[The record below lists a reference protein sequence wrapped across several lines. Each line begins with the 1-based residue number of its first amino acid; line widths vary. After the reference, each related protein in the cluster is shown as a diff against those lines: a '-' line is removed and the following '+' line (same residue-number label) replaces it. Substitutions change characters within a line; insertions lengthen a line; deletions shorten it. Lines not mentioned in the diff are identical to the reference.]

1 MDHVLVNV
9 SYFQLFA
16 TPWTVACQAPL
27 AWNSSG
33 KNTGAS
39 SHSLLQI
46 FPTQGLNP
54 YRKFPA
60 LAGFPLSGPVEKST
74 VVSHLLFL
82 PKNLTVNLT

>member
-27 AWNSSG
+27 AWNSPG

-46 FPTQGLNP
+46 FPTQGSNSGLLYCRQILYCLSHQKSPVYVMYYTHNLN
-54 YRKFPA
+54 
-60 LAGFPLSGPVEKST
+60 
-74 VVSHLLFL
+74 
-82 PKNLTVNLT
+82 